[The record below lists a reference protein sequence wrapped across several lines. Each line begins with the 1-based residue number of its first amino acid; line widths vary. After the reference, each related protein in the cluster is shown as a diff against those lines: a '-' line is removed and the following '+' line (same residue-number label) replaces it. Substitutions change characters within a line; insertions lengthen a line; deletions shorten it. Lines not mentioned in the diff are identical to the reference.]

1 MRRKGLLQK
10 VRLLGCRLQGQSEK
24 HEVYVNPC
32 TNRQASI
39 PKQDEVSTVL
49 ARLIEEHLAEA
60 VLT

>member
-1 MRRKGLLQK
+1 MRRDELLRE

-24 HEVYVNPC
+24 HEVYVNPS

-49 ARLIEEHLAEA
+49 ARLIEKYLAE
-60 VLT
+60 VVST